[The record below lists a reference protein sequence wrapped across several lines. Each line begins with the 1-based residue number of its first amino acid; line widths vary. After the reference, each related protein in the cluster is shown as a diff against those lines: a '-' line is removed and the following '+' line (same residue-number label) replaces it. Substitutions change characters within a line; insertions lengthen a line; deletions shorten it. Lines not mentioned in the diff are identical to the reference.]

1 VAADALGRAGAV
13 AACQAVLG
21 SRYTAHFKPQA
32 RISLQEAAAA
42 ADALG
47 RAGAFAACQAV
58 LGSIPVAFALSL
70 RASLPAPLQL
80 LAPPTPGVVQ
90 FLSR

>member
-1 VAADALGRAGAV
+1 M
-13 AACQAVLG
+13 
-21 SRYTAHFKPQA
+21 
-32 RISLQEAAAA
+32 

-70 RASLPAPLQL
+70 RAGLPAPLQL
-80 LAPPTPGVVQ
+80 LAPPTPGAVQ